1 MTNQLELPKQEL
13 DKTSTVLAFAIL
25 FVAVV
30 ALSTAGIFIRL
41 SEREISPIATGFHR
55 LWIATVV
62 FGLWNG
68 VNYTNNRLSDNP
80 TDQQKPYTSGTVG
93 LLLAAAAVS
102 AFALIVWNWSVSQT
116 SVASATLL
124 RNSNALFTPLLGWLL
139 FGQRYDSKFL
149 IGMVVAIGGMI
160 AIGVQDIQQIANS
173 NLQGDTAA
181 LLVGMLL
188 SVFFLIAEQLRTKL
202 TTTTILLW
210 RCGIGAVL
218 ILPIF
223 LLSEDRL
230 FPYSEVGW
238 LAVIAQAVICQA
250 LGQGLLVYS
259 LKKMTSGFIS
269 IFIPL
274 EVIFAAIAAWV
285 VFSEEVSL
293 FNCLAFAVVVLG
305 IYLAKSSQSAVKP
318 IEENK

>member
-1 MTNQLELPKQEL
+1 MTTNQLELPKQQLE
-13 DKTSTVLAFAIL
+13 KTNTVLAFAIL

-55 LWIATVV
+55 LWIASVV

-80 TDQQKPYTSGTVG
+80 TDQQKPYTSGRVG

-102 AFALIVWNWSVSQT
+102 ALALLVWNWSVSQT

-160 AIGVQDIQQIANS
+160 AIGLQDIQIANS

-202 TTTTILLW
+202 STTTILLW
-210 RCGIGAVL
+210 RCGIGAAL
-218 ILPIF
+218 ILPLF
-223 LLSEDRL
+223 LLAEDRF

-259 LKKMTSGFIS
+259 LKRMTSGFIS
-269 IFIPL
+269 IVIPL

-318 IEENK
+318 IEEKK